1 MRSKFEE
8 HLRDLI
14 ACHEMVL
21 GIDPVDCTNILERVL
36 FERHTKQI
44 EQLREQLGRVKAQI
58 RSNGVDIPPPA

>member
-36 FERHTKQI
+36 FERHAKQI
-44 EQLREQLGRVKAQI
+44 ERMREQLRRVKAQI
-58 RSNGVDIPPPA
+58 QSNGRNIPPAA